1 MKIKNLFE
9 KLERTGESKG
19 AVLGWGRGMGHKGH
33 MFLASSVITHASD
46 LDADPY
52 FVVSRTV
59 GKDDPITPEE
69 KLEIYKKVFPEKG
82 HIFHTATEE
91 MPDLTKVLAKLQE
104 LGYDSVTVVVGADQ
118 KKALS
123 YVLNYNGKADKQGNV
138 PFSFKELNVISRQ
151 ETSDPSREEE
161 GPRATPMRDILKDPV
176 ASEDEKFAAWRAA
189 MNPELS
195 DEEVR
200 DLMNK
205 ASQRMSDFDPKKKG
219 KVAESVGPAEFTK
232 TVLTEVRSIIREMRN
247 DPYIRV
253 LIENA
258 EQDKKSTL
266 KESDNQEE
274 DYYYVVRHQTDKDI
288 ELEMP
293 AKMWTGLK
301 PKHATYEEAKAAYEQ
316 LKNKNPR
323 EKFTVTRHPRT
334 SYIGGSPSQAFPEG
348 VAEGAKKPVPVV
360 GPEAQ
365 KKKAKVKTAPP
376 KTELEKHSKL
386 ATKLEEDVDFQFDI
400 KLVKM
405 LKGRG
410 YKGPVKL
417 EQLGM
422 KWIEAIGDIVDIDDG
437 IMVKGRDPEYDGWVA
452 YVYEM
457 GQYAYGA
464 EQGYQTGD
472 AKSVERNTREQG
484 VAEGS
489 LEEVSQQTLQSY
501 RKKASAQKR
510 AADDVV
516 SGDADDET
524 WKKNVSLSAKRR
536 QGIDAANKRLG
547 VAEGMAPNKRARLDD
562 LIDQYRAATDP
573 EAYYGLDGEYGDPD
587 EIIAQIRQEFGDN
600 VATKVDAGADKMHFG
615 REHRSFSHDPYD
627 WKKSPRVTR
636 SGKIN
641 KQDSDAMKRSIKSNL
656 GVAEGE
662 QRMSRAA
669 KGNEKYGKDGMKAL
683 AKAGREGASEKQLDA
698 IRDKHDNYNE
708 GWSQKY
714 KSSINCSHPKGFS
727 QKAHCAGKKK
737 NNESIETHVMQKVCE
752 DCGMC
757 ETHGDLNEIK
767 KGQKD
772 SNGFTKC
779 WSGYHAAGTKKS
791 ATTGKSVRNCV
802 PNESIEEGKI
812 KINIKHPPE
821 SAQEKLYKKHQE
833 LRKKSGLPDP
843 SEYKKRAA
851 EKQKEIDDMKEA
863 KESEPPKPRNF
874 VAKNAKT
881 AGAGAHKDKKKQEK
895 QGDVKHKAKA
905 IPMDESR
912 WGPARKKYSGI

>member
-46 LDADPY
+46 LGADPY

-91 MPDLTKVLAKLQE
+91 MPDLTRVLAKLQE

-123 YVLNYNGKADKQGNV
+123 YVLNYNGKEDKQGNI

-176 ASEDEKFAAWRAA
+176 ASDDEKFAAWRAA

-232 TVLTEVRSIIREMRN
+232 TVLTEVRSIMREMRN
-247 DPYIRV
+247 DPYIAV
-253 LIENA
+253 LIEHA
-258 EQDKKSTL
+258 EQDKKDVRTL
-266 KESDNQEE
+266 KESDDYDA
-274 DYYYVVRHQTDKDI
+274 DYYFVVRHQTEKDI
-288 ELEMP
+288 ELDMP
-293 AKMWTGLK
+293 SKMWTGLK
-301 PKHATYEEAKAAYEQ
+301 PKHATYEEAKSAYEN
-316 LKNKNPR
+316 LKNKHPR

-334 SYIGGSPSQAFPEG
+334 SYIGGSPSQQFPEG
-348 VAEGAKKPVPVV
+348 VA
-360 GPEAQ
+360 
-365 KKKAKVKTAPP
+365 
-376 KTELEKHSKL
+376 
-386 ATKLEEDVDFQFDI
+386 
-400 KLVKM
+400 
-405 LKGRG
+405 
-410 YKGPVKL
+410 
-417 EQLGM
+417 
-422 KWIEAIGDIVDIDDG
+422 
-437 IMVKGRDPEYDGWVA
+437 
-452 YVYEM
+452 
-457 GQYAYGA
+457 
-464 EQGYQTGD
+464 
-472 AKSVERNTREQG
+472 
-484 VAEGS
+484 
-489 LEEVSQQTLQSY
+489 
-501 RKKASAQKR
+501 
-510 AADDVV
+510 
-516 SGDADDET
+516 
-524 WKKNVSLSAKRR
+524 
-536 QGIDAANKRLG
+536 
-547 VAEGMAPNKRARLDD
+547 
-562 LIDQYRAATDP
+562 
-573 EAYYGLDGEYGDPD
+573 
-587 EIIAQIRQEFGDN
+587 
-600 VATKVDAGADKMHFG
+600 
-615 REHRSFSHDPYD
+615 
-627 WKKSPRVTR
+627 
-636 SGKIN
+636 
-641 KQDSDAMKRSIKSNL
+641 
-656 GVAEGE
+656 
-662 QRMSRAA
+662 
-669 KGNEKYGKDGMKAL
+669 
-683 AKAGREGASEKQLDA
+683 
-698 IRDKHDNYNE
+698 
-708 GWSQKY
+708 
-714 KSSINCSHPKGFS
+714 
-727 QKAHCAGKKK
+727 
-737 NNESIETHVMQKVCE
+737 
-752 DCGMC
+752 
-757 ETHGDLNEIK
+757 
-767 KGQKD
+767 
-772 SNGFTKC
+772 
-779 WSGYHAAGTKKS
+779 
-791 ATTGKSVRNCV
+791 
-802 PNESIEEGKI
+802 EGKI

-821 SAQEKLYKKHQE
+821 TAQEKLYKKHQE

-843 SEYKKRAA
+843 SEYKKKAA

>member
-46 LDADPY
+46 LGADPY

-123 YVLNYNGKADKQGNV
+123 YVLNYNGKEDKQGNI

-176 ASEDEKFAAWRAA
+176 ASDDEKFAAWRAA

-195 DEEVR
+195 DDEVR

-205 ASQRMSDFDPKKKG
+205 ASQRMSDFDPKKKS
-219 KVAESVGPAEFTK
+219 KVGESVGPAEFTK

-247 DPYIRV
+247 DPYIAV

-258 EQDKKSTL
+258 EQDKKDVRTL
-266 KESDNQEE
+266 KESDDEE
-274 DYYYVVRHQTDKDI
+274 NYYYRVRHQTEKDI

-293 AKMWTGLK
+293 SKAWDAVG
-301 PKHATYEEAKAAYEQ
+301 PKYATYEEAKAAYEN
-316 LKNKNPR
+316 LKNKHTR

-334 SYIGGSPSQAFPEG
+334 SYVGGSPSQQFPEG
-348 VAEGAKKPVPVV
+348 VAESKPKGYDSDGNPQGGGWDEYINDKKSWTVV
-360 GPEAQ
+360 VDG
-365 KKKAKVKTAPP
+365 KTW
-376 KTELEKHSKL
+376 KT
-386 ATKLEEDVDFQFDI
+386 FDDE
-400 KLVKM
+400 
-405 LKGRG
+405 RQA
-410 YKGPVKL
+410 YK
-417 EQLGM
+417 
-422 KWIEAIGDIVDIDDG
+422 
-437 IMVKGRDPEYDGWVA
+437 
-452 YVYEM
+452 
-457 GQYAYGA
+457 
-464 EQGYQTGD
+464 
-472 AKSVERNTREQG
+472 
-484 VAEGS
+484 
-489 LEEVSQQTLQSY
+489 
-501 RKKASAQKR
+501 
-510 AADDVV
+510 AAD
-516 SGDADDET
+516 A
-524 WKKNVSLSAKRR
+524 
-536 QGIDAANKRLG
+536 I
-547 VAEGMAPNKRARLDD
+547 
-562 LIDQYRAATDP
+562 
-573 EAYYGLDGEYGDPD
+573 
-587 EIIAQIRQEFGDN
+587 
-600 VATKVDAGADKMHFG
+600 
-615 REHRSFSHDPYD
+615 
-627 WKKSPRVTR
+627 
-636 SGKIN
+636 
-641 KQDSDAMKRSIKSNL
+641 
-656 GVAEGE
+656 
-662 QRMSRAA
+662 QR
-669 KGNEKYGKDGMKAL
+669 KYGKKT
-683 AKAGREGASEKQLDA
+683 RVVS
-698 IRDKHDNYNE
+698 
-708 GWSQKY
+708 
-714 KSSINCSHPKGFS
+714 
-727 QKAHCAGKKK
+727 
-737 NNESIETHVMQKVCE
+737 ESIT
-752 DCGMC
+752 
-757 ETHGDLNEIK
+757 
-767 KGQKD
+767 
-772 SNGFTKC
+772 
-779 WSGYHAAGTKKS
+779 
-791 ATTGKSVRNCV
+791 
-802 PNESIEEGKI
+802 EGKI

-821 SAQEKLYKKHQE
+821 TAQEKLYKKHQE

-843 SEYKKRAA
+843 SEYKKKAA